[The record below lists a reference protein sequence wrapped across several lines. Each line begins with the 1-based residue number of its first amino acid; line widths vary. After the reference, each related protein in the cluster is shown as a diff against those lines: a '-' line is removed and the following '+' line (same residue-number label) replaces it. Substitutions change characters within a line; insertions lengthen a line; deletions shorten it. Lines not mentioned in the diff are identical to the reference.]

1 MLCGV
6 NYGQSIAFH
15 TKPGLHQNSRMN
27 SMQNIRCFAANILKA
42 HALLR
47 RSCSEQLYLVF
58 NAIRT
63 QQFLIC
69 QINLPYLN
77 LLPVHPEFIL

>member
-58 NAIRT
+58 NAIRSFCRESLYRSENIR
-63 QQFLIC
+63 QQTR
-69 QINLPYLN
+69 NWN
-77 LLPVHPEFIL
+77 R